1 MEMKKYLRLL
11 FVIIFIAFLLTLFLT
26 TKKKKYP
33 GNCFQCGYLTLEVD
47 SFTFFSEGL
56 IPVKTKSSC
65 PFLGVGDKW
74 GYIDKKGELIIPPLF
89 DSAGMF
95 NQGKALVK
103 IGDKY
108 YYIDKKGR
116 LINY

>member
-1 MEMKKYLRLL
+1 MKKYLRLFL
-11 FVIIFIAFLLTLFLT
+11 VSIFIALFLILILT
-26 TKKKKYP
+26 TKKKRYHE
-33 GNCFQCGYLTLEVD
+33 NCFQCGYLTLEAD

-56 IPVKTKSSC
+56 TPVKIKSSC

-74 GYIDKKGELIIPPLF
+74 GYIDKKGDLIIPPLF
-89 DSAGMF
+89 DSAGFF

-103 IGDKY
+103 VGDKY

-116 LINY
+116 FIDY